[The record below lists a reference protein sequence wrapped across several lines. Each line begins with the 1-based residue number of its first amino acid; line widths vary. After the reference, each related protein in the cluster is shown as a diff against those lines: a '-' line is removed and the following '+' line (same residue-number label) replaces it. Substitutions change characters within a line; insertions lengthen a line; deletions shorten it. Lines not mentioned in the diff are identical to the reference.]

1 MEADEREGGG
11 SEDIPQCDNAGNVAY
26 SVQGIRGKEGKE
38 VTTQTEMWIVEQKE
52 RWEDGKLII
61 YAPTVSQVK
70 AYAEALQCEA
80 YYSQAEEKDRKL
92 RELKS
97 GEARLIVAKHD

>member
-1 MEADEREGGG
+1 VE
-11 SEDIPQCDNAGNVAY
+11 
-26 SVQGIRGKEGKE
+26 GIRGEEGKE

-52 RWEDGKLII
+52 KWKDGKVII
-61 YAPTVSQVK
+61 YVSTVSQVK

-97 GEARLIVAKHD
+97 GEARLMWRSTIDVEKHD